1 MFFYLPKESQ
11 ELRLGKAL
19 TLLNGYW
26 EYIFN
31 SFGFKRYEL
40 SMLKGQHMS
49 IYDRGK
55 FYTRLGKTDIK
66 FKYTKYL

>member
-1 MFFYLPKESQ
+1 
-11 ELRLGKAL
+11 
-19 TLLNGYW
+19 
-26 EYIFN
+26 
-31 SFGFKRYEL
+31 
-40 SMLKGQHMS
+40 MLKGQHMS